1 MPTVKDVVVR
11 KPTPQE
17 AAQCKKWPIWTCKS
31 SSFDWEYT
39 QTETCLILEGG
50 VTVTDQPAGKES
62 VSFGPGDLVIFPVGL
77 QCIWNVTEAVRK
89 HYDFSD

>member
-1 MPTVKDVVVR
+1 MSTVKDVVVR

-17 AAQCKKWPIWTCKS
+17 TAQCKKWPIWTCKP

-39 QTETCLILEGG
+39 QIETCLILEGR
-50 VTVTDQPAGKES
+50 VTVTDQRAGKDS

-77 QCIWNVTEAVRK
+77 QCIWTVAEAVRK

>member
-1 MPTVKDVVVR
+1 MSTVKDVVVR

-17 AAQCKKWPIWTCKS
+17 AAQCKKWPIWTCKP

-39 QTETCLILEGG
+39 QIETCLILEGR
-50 VTVTDQPAGKES
+50 VTVTDQRAGKDS

-77 QCIWNVTEAVRK
+77 QCIWTVAEAVRK